1 MSLTPAVSIYS
12 MQSRK
17 RIKSKTRKVA
27 LCLCVPLRHLCE
39 TMKINYWKYDLKF
52 RHPFTISKGTKTHQP
67 TFIVELENFG
77 WKGYGEAPAI
87 SYYNIPVERMI
98 EDLEKKK
105 TFVEKFAFTD
115 PDRYWHYLHHLFPQ
129 NPFLVCALDIA
140 SWDLY
145 GKMKRK
151 KLYEFWNG
159 DISKNPRT
167 DYTIGI
173 DNPDRMIAKMKEK
186 PWPIYKV
193 KVGTADDMGVLKS
206 LRENTNAILRVDAN
220 AAWDVET
227 ALKLIPQLK
236 ELGVE
241 FIEQP
246 LAKDD
251 WEGMKTLFKES
262 SLPLF
267 ADEACVFENDVEKC
281 NGHFHGINIKLTKC
295 SGVTPALRMIKKA
308 RELDMEVMVGC
319 MNESTIGSA
328 AIAHLLPLIDH
339 ADMDGPLL
347 LAEDLAT
354 GINYDFGKVIYSD
367 EPGLGISYKGLF
379 SHTP

>member
-1 MSLTPAVSIYS
+1 
-12 MQSRK
+12 
-17 RIKSKTRKVA
+17 
-27 LCLCVPLRHLCE
+27 
-39 TMKINYWKYDLKF
+39 MKIKYWKYNLSF

-77 WKGYGEAPAI
+77 WRGYGEAPAI
-87 SYYNIPVERMI
+87 SYYNISVEKMI

-105 TFVEKFAFTD
+105 AFVEKFSFTD

-140 SWDLY
+140 AWDFY

-159 DISKNPRT
+159 DISKNPLT
-167 DYTIGI
+167 DYTIGM
-173 DNPDRMIAKMKEK
+173 DSADRMIAKMKEK

-193 KVGTADDMGVLKS
+193 KVGTADDIAVVKS
-206 LRENTNAILRVDAN
+206 LRENTSAVLRVDAN

-227 ALKLIPQLK
+227 ALKIIPQLK

-246 LAKDD
+246 LGKDN
-251 WEGMKTLFKES
+251 WEGMKTLYKES

-281 NGHFHGINIKLTKC
+281 KGHFHGINIKLTKC
-295 SGVTPALRMIKKA
+295 SGITPALRMIKKA
-308 RELDMEVMVGC
+308 RELNMQVMVGC

-328 AIAHLLPLIDH
+328 AIAHLLPLVDH

-347 LAEDLAT
+347 LEEDLAT
-354 GINYDFGKVIYSD
+354 GINYDFGKVGYTD
-367 EPGLGISYKGLF
+367 EPGLGISYTGLF
-379 SHTP
+379 SRTP